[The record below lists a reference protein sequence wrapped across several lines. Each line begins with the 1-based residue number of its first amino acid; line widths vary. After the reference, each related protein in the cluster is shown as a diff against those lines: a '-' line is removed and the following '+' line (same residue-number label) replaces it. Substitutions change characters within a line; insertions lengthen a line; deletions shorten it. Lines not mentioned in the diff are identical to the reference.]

1 MSGWWA
7 RSRRLSGML
16 ILMVAVLLAA
26 GTEWAARRDR
36 ADAAR
41 NAQSPDS
48 LMRASGAYHGARA
61 DATIAAR
68 WSWVGHG
75 TLGIVFAMIGA
86 GLLFGRR
93 GRVS

>member
-1 MSGWWA
+1 
-7 RSRRLSGML
+7 ML
-16 ILMVAVLLAA
+16 ILILAVLFAA

-36 ADAAR
+36 AHATMS
-41 NAQSPDS
+41 AQSADS

-93 GRVS
+93 GARVREE